1 MFGIHT
7 LDHPNLYRLLTD
19 YGFEGHP
26 LRKDYPL
33 SGFTEVRYDEDLQ
46 QVVST
51 PVELAQEYRVF
62 DYASPWKTF

>member
-1 MFGIHT
+1 MG
-7 LDHPNLYRLLTD
+7 
-19 YGFEGHP
+19 
-26 LRKDYPL
+26 LRAIPCERITL

-62 DYASPWKTF
+62 DYSSPWKTF